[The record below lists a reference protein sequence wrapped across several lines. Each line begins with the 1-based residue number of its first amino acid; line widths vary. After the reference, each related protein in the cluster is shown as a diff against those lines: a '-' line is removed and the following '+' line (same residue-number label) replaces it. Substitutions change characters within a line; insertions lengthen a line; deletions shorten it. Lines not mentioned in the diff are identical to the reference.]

1 LSLVVTTTTPVD
13 APPQQNLRGAHRI
26 LLCQFLQIG
35 RQESVGGFRDQ
46 DQGPVSRDLD
56 VFGLVIG
63 EQVGFLLEVRVEFDL
78 VDCRTDSM
86 FFENDVEVRIEEV

>member
-1 LSLVVTTTTPVD
+1 
-13 APPQQNLRGAHRI
+13 
-26 LLCQFLQIG
+26 
-35 RQESVGGFRDQ
+35 
-46 DQGPVSRDLD
+46 
-56 VFGLVIG
+56 VIG